1 MPLPVVL
8 KHASLSVQSS
18 ACIQN
23 MDDYANAARLSSGER
38 LSVVSRQADSRCCRV
53 KQAAVTLE
61 AATHLCFC
69 AMSTS
74 RSIVAKSPTPS
85 TPVSC
90 LLAARDTVARC
101 RLSRRAWTGQT
112 VQMDICKQVWTK
124 KRQLAGHTDHLMGRM
139 LHTGPPL
146 HTRQTVLC
154 MPPPLQG
161 GTPVSVC
168 TWSKPQSG
176 HQSRCDLLH
185 TISCRTWT
193 E

>member
-1 MPLPVVL
+1 MPLPTIL
-8 KHASLSVQSS
+8 KHASSSVQSS
-18 ACIQN
+18 ACIRN
-23 MDDYANAARLSSGER
+23 MDDYANAARLSCGER

-53 KQAAVTLE
+53 KPAAVTLE

-112 VQMDICKQVWTK
+112 VQMDICKQVCTK

-146 HTRQTVLC
+146 HPFHFTQDRRFC
-154 MPPPLQG
+154 ACAPPPPEEG
-161 GTPVSVC
+161 R
-168 TWSKPQSG
+168 QSAFALG
-176 HQSRCDLLH
+176 QSLSRATRVAVTCC
-185 TISCRTWT
+185 I
-193 E
+193 